1 VIDFLIKYFKGNNKS
16 HVLLHVLFDV
26 CALFGSFFMSA
37 IFFGEPGSITN
48 GNNLFVIMVSVFT
61 AILVLIVMEFYKI
74 IVRYSTARAAIPVA
88 AAVFISS
95 ILASILSLF
104 FDSEISI
111 TEIVVYGLC
120 SFVIIFG
127 VRYLYRELL
136 IRLRAK
142 HEIRVIIYGAGEAG
156 RQFLNSLSSTFEY
169 RAIAF
174 IDDSSDLR
182 GRSIGGLKV
191 FDQESIGSLITRFN
205 IDVVALVIPSISR
218 ERRRDILS
226 KLGKF
231 DVEVRVVPGL
241 EDLLTKPVD
250 SGNVKPVSIYD
261 ILGRIPVPPKQELIS
276 QPVRGMVVMVTGA
289 GGSIG
294 SEICRQVMRNEPAS
308 LILFELSE
316 YLLYS
321 INKELIRFC
330 SETSS
335 EIRVIPIIGSVQ
347 DRSKMR
353 SILQKFKVDTVF
365 HAAAYKHVPLVE
377 QNITEG
383 VKNNVF
389 GTKAVVEASIAAGVS
404 LVTLISTD
412 KAVRPTNIMGAS
424 KRMAEFVCS
433 ALAGNGDTKISM
445 VRFGNVMGS
454 SGSVVPL
461 FEQQILTGGP
471 VTVTHPD
478 VTRFFMTISEA
489 AQLVIQASS
498 MAKGGE
504 VYLLDMGEAV
514 KIVDLA
520 VSMIKLNGKKPFFAD
535 STNLECPSGAVEI
548 IFTGLRPGEK
558 LYEEL
563 LVNNQTKKTAHP
575 LIMSAI
581 ESRPDNEAIGKYLKL
596 LEVACSENDVE
607 AIRDIFV
614 DSGTGLNH
622 DGNIVDYSF
631 KGLVV

>member
-1 VIDFLIKYFKGNNKS
+1 MDFLTKYVNGNNKS
-16 HVLLHVLFDV
+16 HVSQHILFDV
-26 CALFGSFFMSA
+26 FALTSSFFMSA
-37 IFFGEPGSITN
+37 AFFGEPGSITN
-48 GNNLFVIMVSVFT
+48 GDNLFVIMSSVFT
-61 AILVLIVMEFYKI
+61 AILMLIVTGFYKI
-74 IVRYSTARAAIPVA
+74 IVRYSTGRAAIPVV

-95 ILASILSLF
+95 MLASILSLF

-120 SFVIIFG
+120 SFIIIFG
-127 VRYLYRELL
+127 FRYLYRELL

-142 HEIRVIIYGAGEAG
+142 HEMRVIIYGAGEAG
-156 RQFLNSLSSTFEY
+156 RQFLNSLSSTSEY
-169 RAIAF
+169 RVIAF
-174 IDDSSDLR
+174 VDDSSDLS
-182 GRSIGGLKV
+182 GRSVGGLKV
-191 FDQESIGSLITRFN
+191 FNQESIGWLIARFN
-205 IDVVALVIPSISR
+205 IDIVALVIPSIAR

-226 KLGKF
+226 ELGKLN
-231 DVEVRVVPGL
+231 VEVRVVPGL
-241 EDLLTKPVD
+241 EDLLAKPVD

-261 ILGRIPVPPKQELIS
+261 ILGRIPVPPRQELIS
-276 QPVRGMVVMVTGA
+276 QSVRGMVVMVTGA

-294 SEICRQVMRNEPAS
+294 SEICRQVLRNEPAC

-316 YLLYS
+316 SSLYS
-321 INKELIRFC
+321 VNQELVRIC
-330 SETSS
+330 NETSS

-347 DRSKMR
+347 DGSKIS
-353 SILQKFKVDTVF
+353 SILQQFKVNAVF

-377 QNITEG
+377 YNITEG

-389 GTKAVVEASIAAGVS
+389 GTKALVEASIDAGVS

-461 FEQQILTGGP
+461 FEQQISAGGP

-478 VTRFFMTISEA
+478 VTRFFMTIAEA

-504 VYLLDMGEAV
+504 VYLLDMGEPV
-514 KIVDLA
+514 RIVDLA
-520 VSMIKLNGKKPFFAD
+520 TSMIKLHGKKPFFAD
-535 STNLECPSGAVEI
+535 STNLVCPPGAVEI

-563 LVNNQTKKTAHP
+563 LINNEAKKTGHP
-575 LIMSAI
+575 LIMSAL
-581 ESRPDNEAIGKYLKL
+581 EPVPENEAIGKYLKL

-607 AIRDIFV
+607 AIRDILV

-631 KGLVV
+631 KGLAV

>member
-1 VIDFLIKYFKGNNKS
+1 
-16 HVLLHVLFDV
+16 
-26 CALFGSFFMSA
+26 
-37 IFFGEPGSITN
+37 
-48 GNNLFVIMVSVFT
+48 
-61 AILVLIVMEFYKI
+61 MEFYKI
-74 IVRYSTARAAIPVA
+74 IVRYSNARAAIPVA
-88 AAVFISS
+88 VAVLISS
-95 ILASILSLF
+95 ILASILFLL

-142 HEIRVIIYGAGEAG
+142 HEKRVIIYGAGEAG
-156 RQFLNSLSSTFEY
+156 RQFLNSLSSTYEY
-169 RAIAF
+169 RPIAF

-191 FDQESIGSLITRFN
+191 FDQESIGWLIAQFN

-226 KLGKF
+226 KLGKL
-231 DVEVRVVPGL
+231 DIEVRVVPGL
-241 EDLLTKPVD
+241 EDLLSKPVD
-250 SGNVKPVSIYD
+250 SDNVKPISIYD

-294 SEICRQVMRNEPAS
+294 SEICRQVIRNEPAS

-321 INKELIRFC
+321 INNELLRFC
-330 SETSS
+330 SETNSK
-335 EIRVIPIIGSVQ
+335 IRVIPIIGSVQ
-347 DRSKMR
+347 DQSKMR
-353 SILQKFKVDTVF
+353 SLLTQFKVDTVF

-389 GTKAVVEASIAAGVS
+389 GTKSVVEASITAGVS
-404 LVTLISTD
+404 QVTLISTD

-433 ALAGNGDTKISM
+433 ALADNVDTIISM
-445 VRFGNVMGS
+445 VRFGNVIGS

-461 FEQQILTGGP
+461 FEQQILAGGP

-504 VYLLDMGEAV
+504 IYLLDMGDPV

-520 VSMIKLNGKKPFFAD
+520 VSMIKLNGKKHFFAN
-535 STNLECPSGAVEI
+535 TTKLECPTGAVEI

-563 LVNNQTKKTAHP
+563 LVNNRTKKTAHP
-575 LIMSAI
+575 LIVSAI
-581 ESRPDNEAIGKYLKL
+581 ESRPDNETIDKYLKL
-596 LEVACSENDVE
+596 LEVACSENAVE
-607 AIRDIFV
+607 AIRDILV
-614 DSGTGLNH
+614 DSGTGLKH
-622 DGNIVDYSF
+622 DGNIVDNSF
-631 KGLVV
+631 KGLVI

>member
-1 VIDFLIKYFKGNNKS
+1 MIDFLIKYVRGKIKS
-16 HVLLHVLFDV
+16 HVLLHVFFDIF
-26 CALFGSFFMSA
+26 ALFSSFFMSA
-37 IFFGEPGSITN
+37 IFFGEPESIAS
-48 GNNLFVIMVSVFT
+48 GYKLLISMAIVSA
-61 AILVLIVMEFYKI
+61 AILVLAAMDFYKI
-74 IVRYSTARAAIPVA
+74 VVRYSTARSAIPVA

-95 ILASILSLF
+95 ILGSILSLF

-111 TEIVVYGLC
+111 TEILVYGLC

-127 VRYLYRELL
+127 VRYLYREFL

-142 HEIRVIIYGAGEAG
+142 HEIRVLIYGAGEAG

-174 IDDSSDLR
+174 IDDSLDLR

-191 FDQESIGSLITRFN
+191 FDQESIGSLISRFN

-218 ERRRDILS
+218 ERRRVILN
-226 KLGKF
+226 KLGKL

-241 EDLLTKPVD
+241 EDLMSKPVD
-250 SGNVKPVSIYD
+250 SDDVKPVGIYD
-261 ILGRIPVPPKQELIS
+261 LLGRIPVPPRQELIS
-276 QPVRGMVVMVTGA
+276 QSVRGLVVLVTGA

-294 SEICRQVMRNEPAS
+294 SEICRQVVRNEPVS

-316 YLLYS
+316 FALYS
-321 INKELIRFC
+321 INNELIRFC
-330 SETSS
+330 SETNS
-335 EIRVIPIIGSVQ
+335 EIRIIPIIGSVQ
-347 DRSKMR
+347 DRSKMS
-353 SILQKFKVDTVF
+353 SILQQFKPDTVF

-404 LVTLISTD
+404 IVTLISTD

-433 ALAGNGDTKISM
+433 ALADNGDTKISM

-461 FEQQILTGGP
+461 FEQQILSGGP

-478 VTRFFMTISEA
+478 VTRYFMTISEA

-514 KIVDLA
+514 KIVDIA
-520 VSMIKLNGKKPFFAD
+520 ASMIKLNGRKPFFAD
-535 STNLECPSGAVEI
+535 PENLVCPSGAVEI

-563 LVNNQTKKTAHP
+563 LVNNKAKKTAHP
-575 LIMSAI
+575 LIMSAT
-581 ESRPDNEAIGKYLKL
+581 ESGPAKEVISRYLKL
-596 LEVACSENDVE
+596 LEAACSKNDVE
-607 AIRDIFV
+607 AIRDILV
-614 DSGTGLNH
+614 DSGTGLNQ

-631 KGLVV
+631 EGLI

>member
-1 VIDFLIKYFKGNNKS
+1 
-16 HVLLHVLFDV
+16 
-26 CALFGSFFMSA
+26 M
-37 IFFGEPGSITN
+37 
-48 GNNLFVIMVSVFT
+48 
-61 AILVLIVMEFYKI
+61 
-74 IVRYSTARAAIPVA
+74 
-88 AAVFISS
+88 
-95 ILASILSLF
+95 
-104 FDSEISI
+104 
-111 TEIVVYGLC
+111 
-120 SFVIIFG
+120 
-127 VRYLYRELL
+127 L

-142 HEIRVIIYGAGEAG
+142 REIRVIIYGAGEAG
-156 RQFLNSLSSTFEY
+156 RQFLNSLSSTSEY

-174 IDDSSDLR
+174 VDDSSDLR

-191 FDQESIGSLITRFN
+191 FDQESIGWLITRFN
-205 IDVVALVIPSISR
+205 IDVVALVIPSIAG

-226 KLGKF
+226 ELGKL

-241 EDLLTKPVD
+241 EDLLAKPVD

-261 ILGRIPVPPKQELIS
+261 ILGRIPVPPRQELMS
-276 QPVRGMVVMVTGA
+276 QSVRGKVVMVTGA

-294 SEICRQVMRNEPAS
+294 SEICRQVLRNDPAS

-316 YLLYS
+316 YSLYI
-321 INKELIRFC
+321 INRELIRFC
-330 SETSS
+330 SETNS
-335 EIRVIPIIGSVQ
+335 EIRVLPLIGSVQ
-347 DRSKMR
+347 DRSKVS
-353 SILQKFKVDTVF
+353 SILQQFKVDTVF

-504 VYLLDMGEAV
+504 VYLLDMGEVV

-520 VSMIKLNGKKPFFAD
+520 TSMIKLHGKKPFFAD
-535 STNLECPSGAVEI
+535 PRNLVCPPGAVEI

-563 LVNNQTKKTAHP
+563 LVNNQAKKTAHP
-575 LIMSAI
+575 LIMSAV
-581 ESRPDNEAIGKYLKL
+581 ESGPENEAIGKYLKL

-607 AIRDIFV
+607 AIRDILV
-614 DSGTGLNH
+614 NSGTGLNH